1 MPSIVYVIHTQ
12 KTKKRGCKMI
22 VELTLAATPRTAK
35 ETFKNTRS
43 DYTPEMAAYI
53 MAAAA

>member
-1 MPSIVYVIHTQ
+1 
-12 KTKKRGCKMI
+12 MI